1 MPNKENLLKYG
12 IDSSLSS
19 KIINKGLS
27 LTSLRSLNKKNL
39 IKDYQFKDFEV
50 EQIKNALIRKPIE
63 ENTLFELLE
72 NSAYTCNICKGLKSD
87 AYVIHHIKHYNIC
100 QDNSYQNL
108 IVLCP
113 NDHELAHR
121 EGEALANK
129 ISENQLINAKLN
141 WEKKVRERNVSKAAI
156 EGNIYD
162 LDYVNVERILEL
174 CIQTFDGIIPDTR
187 FTERL
192 EKEKL
197 ILSTGGINPK
207 LYQKYSLNPNTPLK
221 FFAGFGSK
229 TLTYHYFEL
238 LIKCLSKYE
247 LYDLDE
253 LMNLKSLKEGL
264 IGKFCF
270 YVGGIYGRQYRGE
283 ISKNSDP
290 TFLHF
295 KRNKIRVK
303 WFIDPMYLTSTTA
316 SWRISSRHIFI
327 NYGKILNVQRIE
339 EEGKRLLEIT
349 IRPYAYGI
357 PNHIKDRTPIIK
369 YIKEGEKYDE
379 YFEKEE

>member
-1 MPNKENLLKYG
+1 MSQLENLLKYG
-12 IDSSLSS
+12 IDSRLSN
-19 KIINKGLS
+19 KIIDKGLN
-27 LTSLRSLNKKNL
+27 LTSLRGLNKKNL
-39 IKDYQFKDFEV
+39 ADDYHFEDFEV
-50 EQIKNALIRKPIE
+50 EKIKKSLTRKPIE

-72 NSAYTCNICKGLKSD
+72 NSAYTCNICKGVKSD
-87 AYVIHHIKHYNIC
+87 AYVVHHIKHFNIS
-100 QDNSYQNL
+100 QDNSYENL

-129 ISENQLINAKLN
+129 ISEKQLINAKFN
-141 WEKKVRERNVSKAAI
+141 WEKKVRERTVSIAAI
-156 EGNIYD
+156 EGDIHD

-174 CIQTFDGIIPDTR
+174 CIQTFDGTIPETK
-187 FTERL
+187 FTGRL

-197 ILSTGGINPK
+197 ILSTGQINPE
-207 LYQKYSLNPNTPLK
+207 LYQKFSLNPNTPLK
-221 FFAGFGSK
+221 FWAAYGSK

-238 LIKCLSKYE
+238 LLKCLKKYE

-253 LMNLKSLKEGL
+253 LLNLKSVKEGI

-270 YVGGIYGRQYRGE
+270 YVGGVYGRQYRGE
-283 ISKNSDP
+283 ISKNSEP
-290 TFLHF
+290 TYLHF

-303 WFIDPMYLTSTTA
+303 WFIDPMYLTSSTA

-327 NYGKILNVQRIE
+327 NYGKILNVQQIE
-339 EEGKRLLEIT
+339 DEGKRLLEIT

-369 YIKEGEKYDE
+369 YLKEGEKYDE
-379 YFEKEE
+379 YFEKE